1 MKKGDIIKIEMKSG
15 GDVIGIID
23 TISPERIRFSVYIYN
38 GRLNL
43 NPGCAYRYNIKQ
55 IEPIEI
61 LNFKNDLLLKGY
73 SYDDETKTL
82 THEL

>member
-1 MKKGDIIKIEMKSG
+1 MEKGDIIKIKMKPS

-23 TISPERIRFSVYIYN
+23 TISPEKIRFSVYFYN

-43 NPGCAYRYNIKQ
+43 YPGCSYKHTIEQ

-61 LNFKNDLLLKGY
+61 LNFKNELLLKGY

-82 THEL
+82 IHEL

>member
-1 MKKGDIIKIEMKSG
+1 MEKGDIIKIKTKPS

-23 TISPERIRFSVYIYN
+23 TISPEKIRFSVYFYN

-43 NPGCAYRYNIKQ
+43 CPGCSYKHTIKQ

-61 LNFKNDLLLKGY
+61 LNFKNELLLKGY

-82 THEL
+82 IHEL

>member
-1 MKKGDIIKIEMKSG
+1 MEKGDIIKIEMKSG
-15 GDVIGIID
+15 GDVIGITD

-38 GRLNL
+38 GRLSL
-43 NPGCAYRYNIKQ
+43 YPGCAYRYNIKQ

-61 LNFKNDLLLKGY
+61 LNFKNELLLKGY

-82 THEL
+82 IHEL

>member
-1 MKKGDIIKIEMKSG
+1 MEKGDIIKIKLNIG

-23 TISPERIRFSVYIYN
+23 TIIPGKIRFSVYFFN
-38 GRLNL
+38 GQLHL
-43 NPGCAYRYNIKQ
+43 YPGCSYKHTIKQ

-61 LNFKNDLLLKGY
+61 LNFKNELLLKDY

-82 THEL
+82 IHEL

>member
-1 MKKGDIIKIEMKSG
+1 MEKGDIIKIKMKPS

-23 TISPERIRFSVYIYN
+23 TISPEKIRFSVYFYN

-43 NPGCAYRYNIKQ
+43 SPGCSYKHTIEQ

-61 LNFKNDLLLKGY
+61 LNFKNRLLLKGY

-82 THEL
+82 IHEL